1 MNRKFILIGLLMAVF
16 AFPANDSFV
25 FAGKKCERSKKE
37 VRNDR
42 KEGC

>member
-25 FAGKKCERSKKE
+25 EAWNNLGQ
-37 VRNDR
+37 
-42 KEGC
+42 G